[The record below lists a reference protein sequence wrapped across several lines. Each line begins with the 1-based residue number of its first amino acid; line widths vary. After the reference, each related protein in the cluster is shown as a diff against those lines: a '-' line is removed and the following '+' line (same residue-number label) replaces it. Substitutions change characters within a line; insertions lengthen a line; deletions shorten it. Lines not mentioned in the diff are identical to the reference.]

1 MDPDSR
7 VLTVTVTDGRG
18 RAVKDGG
25 LGRWLSRVAPRTAR
39 GEVAIA
45 IVSDARM
52 RALNRSYRKKDYVTD
67 VLSFEGEGTAL
78 GDLVIAKGVAARQAR
93 AVGHSLQTEMRVLA
107 LHGLLHLLG
116 YDHHHPDDQARMS
129 RMESRLRRKG
139 GLKAGLIGR

>member
-116 YDHHHPDDQARMS
+116 YDHDHPDDQARMS

>member
-1 MDPDSR
+1 
-7 VLTVTVTDGRG
+7 
-18 RAVKDGG
+18 
-25 LGRWLSRVAPRTAR
+25 
-39 GEVAIA
+39 
-45 IVSDARM
+45 M

-67 VLSFEGEGTAL
+67 VLSFEGDGTAL

>member
-1 MDPDSR
+1 MDPDRR

-67 VLSFEGEGTAL
+67 VLSFEGDGTAL

-116 YDHHHPDDQARMS
+116 YDHDHPDDQARMS

>member
-67 VLSFEGEGTAL
+67 VLSFEGDGTAL